1 VLIACWSPKGGTGT
15 TVVTAALACRLSAPG
30 HRGSGGG
37 ALAVDLAGDLPA
49 ALGLAEVDGAGVAE
63 WLAAAPDVAADGLA
77 RLERPVTAGLGL
89 VGRGRGA
96 LLAGPADALAGLLA
110 ADPRPV
116 VADCGVLR
124 PDDPAGAAT
133 VLAAGATRSLVVL
146 RACFLSLRR
155 ALDAPVRPSGVVL
168 MVEEGRALDVDDV
181 EAALGVPVVARV
193 RVTEAVARAV
203 DAGLLAHRL
212 PRTLDR
218 DLRRAA

>member
-1 VLIACWSPKGGTGT
+1 MLIACWSPKGGSGT
-15 TVVTAALACRLSAPG
+15 TVVTAALACRLGVAA
-30 HRGSGGG
+30 GG

-49 ALGLAEVDGAGVAE
+49 ALGVADGGGAGIAD
-63 WLAAAPDVAADGLA
+63 WLAAAPEVAADGLA
-77 RLERPVTAGLGL
+77 RLERRVTPSLGL
-89 VGRGRGA
+89 IARGRGT
-96 LLAGPADALAGLLA
+96 LAGGSADALAGLLA

-124 PDDPAGAAT
+124 PDDPVGAPAI
-133 VLAAGATRSLVVL
+133 LAAGATRSLVVL
-146 RACFLSLRR
+146 RACFLGLRR

-168 MVEEGRALDVDDV
+168 VVEEGRALDAADV
-181 EAALGVPVVARV
+181 ESTLDVPVVARV

-203 DAGLLAHRL
+203 DAGLLARRL

>member
-1 VLIACWSPKGGTGT
+1 MLIACWSPKGGTGT
-15 TVVTAALACRLSAPG
+15 TVVTAALACRLATG
-30 HRGSGGG
+30 HRG

-49 ALGLAEVDGAGVAE
+49 AFGLAEVDGAGVAD

-77 RLERPVTAGLGL
+77 RLERPVTSTLGL
-89 VGRGRGA
+89 VGRGRGP
-96 LLAGPADALAGLLA
+96 LPAGPADALAGLLA

-116 VADCGVLR
+116 VADCGVVR
-124 PDDPAGAAT
+124 PDDPAGAAA

-146 RACFLSLRR
+146 RACFLGLRR
-155 ALDAPVRPSGVVL
+155 ALDAPVRASGVVL
-168 MVEEGRALDVDDV
+168 VVDEGRAFDVDDV
-181 EAALGVPVVARV
+181 EAALQVPVVARV